1 MFCSFTK
8 SFRNHTF
15 SFENPLDV
23 RDGSGGSTWDV
34 NFDFGNH
41 NAKLIQLLNYSSI
54 AKLIWAGGASFSL
67 PNPLEL
73 LNSLLESFR
82 RSWLA
87 QKS

>member
-1 MFCSFTK
+1 M
-8 SFRNHTF
+8 
-15 SFENPLDV
+15 P
-23 RDGSGGSTWDV
+23 DGSGGSTWDV

-82 RSWLA
+82 SSWLA